1 MIEIIPSEIVLS
13 YAGFLVADGKISFVG
28 AVIAG
33 TIGGTLAQI
42 FFILAW
48 ILWWTSSCRE
58 IREIFTY

>member
-1 MIEIIPSEIVLS
+1 ML
-13 YAGFLVADGKISFVG
+13 AFLVADGKISFVG

-58 IREIFTY
+58 IWEISAY